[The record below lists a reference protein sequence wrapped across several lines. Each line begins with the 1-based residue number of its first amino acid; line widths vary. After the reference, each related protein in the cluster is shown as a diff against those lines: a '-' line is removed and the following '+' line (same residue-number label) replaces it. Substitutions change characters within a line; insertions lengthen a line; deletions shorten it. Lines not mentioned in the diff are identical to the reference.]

1 MTSKR
6 LRASGLLLISLILTD
21 CSRDE
26 AIERLKHD
34 LPIDGIQIVH
44 ARFPCR
50 SPDMHFFGYRF
61 RARSNGES
69 GDGIFA
75 STSRRRKW
83 TWHLLPNAPLAHLN
97 QTK

>member
-61 RARSNGES
+61 RARSNGEYGN
-69 GDGIFA
+69 GDICVNL
-75 STSRRRKW
+75 STKGW
-83 TWHLLPNAPLAHLN
+83 TWHLLPNSPLAHLN

>member
-61 RARSNGES
+61 RARSNGEYGN
-69 GDGIFA
+69 GDICLNL
-75 STSRRRKW
+75 STKEW
-83 TWHLLPNAPLAHLN
+83 TWHLLPNSPLAHLN